1 MRAIQFGT
9 TLAVIVVLAA
19 ASTSHAL
26 DLAWGGSGLS
36 GVDPLGNAW
45 QILNT
50 GPGGASVWGIPGNGL
65 GTTGFQGPADGFVR
79 DFHISFLDLP
89 ADVSIVPTATGTD
102 ANLTTFADTGDP
114 GFTVWNRAIHSASS
128 VSFAAPAGTQLDV
141 GESFFTNVVLSRAL
155 STLEISGL
163 SFRARWTDDGVIPEP
178 ATATLGL
185 LAMGALGTLT
195 ARRRRAV

>member
-1 MRAIQFGT
+1 M
-9 TLAVIVVLAA
+9 A

-50 GPGGASVWGIPGNGL
+50 GPSGESVWGIPGNGL
-65 GTTGFQGPADGFVR
+65 GTTGFQGPAGDFVR
-79 DFHISFLDLP
+79 DFHINFIDLP
-89 ADVSIVPTATGTD
+89 ADVSIVATPTGTA
-102 ANLTTFADTGDP
+102 ANLTTFADSN
-114 GFTVWNRAIHSASS
+114 GFAVWDRAIHSASS

-141 GESFFTNVVLSRAL
+141 GEGFFTNVVLSRAL

-163 SFRARWTDDGVIPEP
+163 SFRARWTDDGNIPEP
-178 ATATLGL
+178 ATVTLGL
-185 LAMGALGTLT
+185 FAIGALGTLV
-195 ARRRRAV
+195 ARRRRAA